1 MGLLTLAVAVKPL
14 ADIVRDYVC
23 SDSYEEAADKR
34 THGAHLLSD
43 ASLEKGSDTSITQQ
57 QKERKPCRSGAGEKK
72 VNFLSLPLDK
82 SEKRGYYSQ

>member
-14 ADIVRDYVC
+14 ADVVRDYIC

-43 ASLEKGSDTSITQQ
+43 ASLEKGSDTSIAQQ

-72 VNFLSLPLDK
+72 LNSRSLPLDK